1 MENIRITKKN
11 FEINHGGMGKSM
23 VLIVKILCNEP
34 ENSTYIY
41 GEYPKSLIKMFE
53 INHGGYGEK
62 YGFNS
67 ENTFLMSL
75 KIQHIYIWRISK

>member
-1 MENIRITKKN
+1 
-11 FEINHGGMGKSM
+11 
-23 VLIVKILCNEP
+23 
-34 ENSTYIY
+34 
-41 GEYPKSLIKMFE
+41 MFE

-75 KIQHIYIWRISK
+75 KFSTYIYMENIQNN